1 MTEKVWPMIADVKF
15 SLNNSTSWP
24 IKRPVNRWKA
34 MIALL
39 LAMLY
44 LPATGH
50 CALEQTGWFP
60 SAGDCCEQATSATDS
75 QPSSCAGNCC
85 PIENADYFSPNKDR
99 TSVVIVVVAPYVM
112 VLALDILPK
121 QSPPVSPGSSPPE
134 LLKVWQF
141 VYRTA
146 LPPRAPSF
154 VS

>member
-1 MTEKVWPMIADVKF
+1 
-15 SLNNSTSWP
+15 
-24 IKRPVNRWKA
+24 

-39 LAMLY
+39 LAILY

-50 CALEQTGWFP
+50 CLLEQAGWFP
-60 SAGDCCEQATSATDS
+60 SAGACCEQTASATGS
-75 QPSSCAGNCC
+75 QDSSCTEGCC

-99 TSVVIVVVAPYVM
+99 TSVMIVAVPAYVM
-112 VLALDILPK
+112 VLALDILPR
-121 QSPPVSPGSSPPE
+121 QSPPVSPESSPPE

-141 VYRTA
+141 AYRTA

>member
-1 MTEKVWPMIADVKF
+1 MTEKIWPVMADVKF
-15 SLNNSTSWP
+15 SLNNLTAWP

-50 CALEQTGWFP
+50 CALEQAGWFP
-60 SAGDCCEQATSATDS
+60 PAGDCCEQTASATGS
-75 QPSSCAGNCC
+75 QDSSCAEGCC
-85 PIENADYFSPNKDR
+85 PVESGGYFSPNKER
-99 TSVVIVVVAPYVM
+99 ASVLTYAMSAYVM
-112 VLALDILPK
+112 VLALDILPR
-121 QSPPVSPGSSPPE
+121 QSPPVSPESSPPE

-141 VYRTA
+141 TYRTA
-146 LPPRAPSF
+146 LLPRAPSF